1 MSAAAVK
8 DVPSLWMGTSSGE
21 AVVIPAQKYCR
32 NHHHNCGHDH
42 KTNNVTDTEIN
53 NTDLS
58 SSHDCH
64 HVGKNDKHQKQPHHN
79 HDLNVSTHIQESS
92 PGLKETKSA
101 VSQICFA
108 S

>member
-1 MSAAAVK
+1 MAVK
-8 DVPSLWMGTSSGE
+8 EVPSLWMGTSSGE
-21 AVVIPAQKYCR
+21 AVVPAQKYCR

-79 HDLNVSTHIQESS
+79 HHLNASTHIQESS